1 MQEVCC
7 AIIQLRAMCLE
18 DSKLSGARPAFLS
31 GQTCSYGSK
40 PGINLVICLCL
51 AVHRR
56 SPALSARCHAAEA
69 SLHAGAAASDLACM
83 AFLIGRAAV
92 MHLVHVES
100 AAARLQ
106 AKRAAAEKRAAES
119 GQPATGE
126 LQRCGC
132 RLANGSL
139 CNRHSYSVGC
149 IQNLG
154 LNARSHLQRCR

>member
-1 MQEVCC
+1 MPSSSSEPCAWRTVSSQVPGQHSCRDRHAPMGASLATMWSYASVSCC
-7 AIIQLRAMCLE
+7 APQIP
-18 DSKLSGARPAFLS
+18 S
-31 GQTCSYGSK
+31 
-40 PGINLVICLCL
+40 LV
-51 AVHRR
+51 
-56 SPALSARCHAAEA
+56 SRCYAAEA

-139 CNRHSYSVGC
+139 YNRHS
-149 IQNLG
+149 
-154 LNARSHLQRCR
+154 